1 LPQPEKTVEVTEQ
14 NMEEARELLEAVNDL
29 KPEEWHKFISE
40 ADGEKRLSLM
50 EGALEKNPLN
60 TDLRV
65 ELIREYRDA
74 AGQYQYKRTKRGN
87 MKGRRERALELIEE
101 GLKLKLSGEERK
113 ELVHRIPSNKHEEVV
128 GIQTAV
134 EAQWALA
141 RENK

>member
-1 LPQPEKTVEVTEQ
+1 
-14 NMEEARELLEAVNDL
+14 
-29 KPEEWHKFISE
+29 
-40 ADGEKRLSLM
+40 
-50 EGALEKNPLN
+50 
-60 TDLRV
+60 
-65 ELIREYRDA
+65 
-74 AGQYQYKRTKRGN
+74 